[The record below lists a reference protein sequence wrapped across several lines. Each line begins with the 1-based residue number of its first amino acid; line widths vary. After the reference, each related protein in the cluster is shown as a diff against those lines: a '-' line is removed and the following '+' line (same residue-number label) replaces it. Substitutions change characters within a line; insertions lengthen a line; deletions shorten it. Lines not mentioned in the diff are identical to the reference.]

1 MTRFPIPL
9 VFLSLLALSTFDASA
24 APRAIDDRDRV
35 TLRGNVRAEARTEN
49 EIDSAP
55 LELPMERVIVALALR
70 PGAKAELDALLAA
83 QQDPASPDFHRWL
96 TPEEFGVRFGPKE
109 ADVGRLVSWLEQH
122 GLAVEEIATSRTSVD
137 VTGTVADVERA
148 FDTRIAEYDVNGR
161 LHHANATDPT
171 IPRAFASLVAGVV
184 SLHDFPRARFG
195 RVLARVAPEEIA
207 PEYTSSGRHYLA
219 PADFSKIYDVA
230 PVYASGVT
238 GSGRTIAVVGRTDIS
253 VGDVQYFRNLFGLPA
268 NDPAI
273 VHNGTDPGNVG
284 GGEEE
289 EADLDVEWAGAV
301 AKNASVKLVVSKSTV
316 STDGVDLS
324 AKYIV
329 NNNLADVMTT
339 SFGACEQELGSA
351 ESTFFSNLWSQAA
364 AQGIT
369 SFVASGDSGA
379 AGCQVGNSA
388 TGSGRGV
395 NGLCSTPYDV
405 CVGGTQLSDGAGGY
419 WSSSNGSDLSSV
431 LSYIPEAAW
440 NESGANGGT
449 GLWATGGGAS
459 VTYAKPPWQVA
470 PGVPNDGRRDVPDVS
485 LSAAGHDAY
494 LIVNGHTSSSSGLAA
509 VGGTSASSPAL
520 ASLMALVCQRVGGRL
535 GNANVRL
542 YQLGNAQYTGTGAA
556 VFHDVTTGSNT
567 VPGVTGFSCTAGY
580 DQATGLGSVDAAV
593 LVASWSAAAAPKH
606 GDVNGDGKVDVD
618 DVFYLVN
625 YLYSGG
631 PALLASGDVNG
642 DAKTNVDDVF
652 YLINYLYAGGP
663 APV

>member
-1 MTRFPIPL
+1 MTRYAIP
-9 VFLSLLALSTFDASA
+9 VFLASILALPAFA
-24 APRAIDDRDRV
+24 APRAVDDRDRV
-35 TLRGNVRAEARTEN
+35 PLRGNVRAEARVQS
-49 EIDSAP
+49 EIGSAP
-55 LELPMERVIVALALR
+55 LELPMERVIVALSLR
-70 PGAKAELDALLAA
+70 PGARAELDRLLAA
-83 QQDPASPDFHRWL
+83 QQDPASPDFRRWL
-96 TPEEFGVRFGPKE
+96 TPEEFGARFGPRE
-109 ADVGRLVSWLEQH
+109 SDVARLALWLEEQ
-122 GLAVEEIATSRTSVD
+122 GLSVEEIAKSRMSID

-148 FDTRIAEYDVNGR
+148 FDTRIAEYEVNGR

-171 IPRAFASLVAGVV
+171 IPRAFAPLVAGVV

-195 RVLARVAPEEIA
+195 RVLQRVTPEEIA
-207 PEYTSSGRHYLA
+207 PEYTSSSGRHYLA

-230 PVYASGVT
+230 PVYGSGIT
-238 GSGRTIAVVGRTDIS
+238 GAGRTIAVVGRTDID
-253 VGDVQYFRNLFGLPA
+253 VGDVQYFRSLFGLPA

-301 AKNASVKLVVSKSTV
+301 AKDAAVKLVVSRSTI

-339 SFGACEQELGSA
+339 SFGACEQDLGSA
-351 ESTFFSNLWSQAA
+351 ENAFYSNLWSQAA

-369 SFVASGDSGA
+369 SFVSSGDSGA
-379 AGCQVGNSA
+379 AGCQVGSDA
-388 TGSGRGV
+388 TGSGHGV

-405 CVGGTQLSDGAGGY
+405 CVGGTQFADGAGGY
-419 WSSSNGSDLSSV
+419 WTSSNGSGLASV

-440 NESGANGGT
+440 NESGASGGT

-459 VTYAKPPWQVA
+459 VTYAKPSWQVA

-494 LIVNGHTSSSSGLAA
+494 LVVNGHTSNSSGLVA

-520 ASLMALVCQRVGGRL
+520 ASLMALVCQKTGGRL

-542 YQLGNAQYTGTGAA
+542 YQLGQAQYTGKGAA
-556 VFHDVTTGSNT
+556 VFHDVTSGSNT
-567 VPGVTGFSCTAGY
+567 VPGVTGFSCGSGF
-580 DQATGLGSVDAAV
+580 DQATGLGSVDAAL

-606 GDVNGDGKVDVD
+606 GDVNGDGKLD
-618 DVFYLVN
+618 
-625 YLYSGG
+625 
-631 PALLASGDVNG
+631 
-642 DAKTNVDDVF
+642 
-652 YLINYLYAGGP
+652 
-663 APV
+663 